1 MDIVFAAD
9 DNYAAYLCV
18 AAKSVEA
25 AHPDTEIRFH
35 VLDAGISEANRAAVA
50 ANLRGGGNIRF
61 IDVNPEDFAGF
72 PLNIRHIS
80 ITTYARLKLG
90 EYIADCDK
98 VLYLDIDV
106 LVRDSLTPLWIPIWA
121 ITGLA
126 RALICLSKGRKAT
139 NKKSVWRTANIISMP
154 AYC

>member
-50 ANLRGGGNIRF
+50 ANLRGGNIRF

-98 VLYLDIDV
+98 VLYLDTDV
-106 LVRDSLTPLWIPIWA
+106 LVRDGLKPLWDTDLGG
-121 ITGLA
+121 TGSA
-126 RALICLSKGRKAT
+126 RASICLSKGRKDT
-139 NKKSVWRTANIISMP
+139 NKKSVWRTENIISMP

>member
-35 VLDAGISEANRAAVA
+35 VLDAGISEENRAAVA

-72 PLNIRHIS
+72 PLKHQAHFHYDLCPPEIGRIHC
-80 ITTYARLKLG
+80 RLRQSPVSG
-90 EYIADCDK
+90 YGRIGQGRPE
-98 VLYLDIDV
+98 
-106 LVRDSLTPLWIPIWA
+106 
-121 ITGLA
+121 
-126 RALICLSKGRKAT
+126 ALMGYRFGR
-139 NKKSVWRTANIISMP
+139 
-154 AYC
+154 